1 MRAVVVEEGLAVVRE
16 QPDPVPGAGE
26 ILIRIQAAGLN
37 GADIMQRAG
46 LYPAPPGSPPDI
58 LGLEL
63 AGEVAALG
71 PGAGR
76 FGLGDRVMAVVGGGG
91 QAELAVVHERT
102 AMPVPAA
109 LSAVQ
114 AGGFP
119 EAFTVAHDAMFTQC
133 GLRPGERL
141 LVNGAAGGVGVACVQ
156 LAVRAGASAVAS
168 VRSAPLRARLEALG
182 ATAVDPAD
190 VAAEGPFDLIM
201 ELIGA
206 PNLEVDLESLAVR
219 GRIAVIGIG
228 GGSRAQVDLRR
239 LMQLRGRIFGSTL
252 RARPLEEKAAAA
264 RLVERQVL
272 PLVANGRIIV
282 PVEATFALEDV
293 QAAYARFEA
302 GGKLGKIVLEVAG

>member
-16 QPDPVPGAGE
+16 RPDPMPGAGE

-46 LYPAPPGSPPDI
+46 LYPAPPGSPADI

-102 AMPVPAA
+102 AMPVPRA
-109 LSAVQ
+109 LSPVQ

-168 VRSAPLRARLEALG
+168 VRSAPLRARLETLG

-190 VAAEGPFDLIM
+190 VAAEGPFDLIV

-228 GGSRAQVDLRR
+228 GGRRAQVDLRR
-239 LMQLRGRIFGSTL
+239 LMHLRGRIFGSTL

-272 PLVANGRIIV
+272 PLVANGRILV